1 MSEAGFYMS
10 KKEVDRL
17 LVLKDLRSKKINQ
30 IEASRLLGITDRH
43 VRRLVKSYVMEGKSG
58 LVSKKRGVVSNN
70 KISDRDRAMMMLIVS
85 GHYYDFGPTL
95 ACEKLREVHD
105 LHVSRETL
113 RKWMIEDGIWKP
125 LCANIDVVSTGE
137 ERHEVFK
144 FDQTRNS
151 EKNFRS

>member
-58 LVSKKRGVVSNN
+58 LVSKKRGVVSN
-70 KISDRDRAMMMLIVS
+70 KTSDDR
-85 GHYYDFGPTL
+85 
-95 ACEKLREVHD
+95 
-105 LHVSRETL
+105 
-113 RKWMIEDGIWKP
+113 
-125 LCANIDVVSTGE
+125 
-137 ERHEVFK
+137 
-144 FDQTRNS
+144 Q
-151 EKNFRS
+151 